1 MRQRY
6 PAVQA
11 ANSDVVAISFEG
23 QDRLSQLARQLQ
35 LPFVV
40 LSDPARETYRDYGLA
55 RGSWT
60 QTFSPATV
68 WSYIKLLARGRRY
81 HLRRSD
87 LRQMGGDFIIDAR
100 GIVRFEHRGA
110 APHDRPTVEHLLE
123 VLERM

>member
-23 QDRLSQLARQLQ
+23 QDRLAQLARQLQ

-40 LSDPARETYRDYGLA
+40 LSDPARETYRYYGLA

-60 QTFSPATV
+60 QTFSPGTV

-81 HLRRSD
+81 HPRRSD

-110 APHDRPTVEHLLE
+110 APHDRPTVEQLLE